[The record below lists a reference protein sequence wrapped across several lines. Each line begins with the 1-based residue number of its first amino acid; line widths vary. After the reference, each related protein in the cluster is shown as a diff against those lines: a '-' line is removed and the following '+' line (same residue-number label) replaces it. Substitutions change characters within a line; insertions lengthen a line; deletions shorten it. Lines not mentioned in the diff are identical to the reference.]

1 MTGFRRFLLNFHLCV
16 GLGICILVFLL
27 GITGAALIFEY
38 QIDRLANHSLA
49 YTTPQ
54 GTVLSLDELEHRVAD
69 AYPGSRIATAD
80 LSSASPSP
88 DLTYSFT
95 VVKGR
100 ERLQVFVDQ
109 YTGRVLGARDPSRSL
124 AQRIHQFHTNLLAGP
139 ALKTP
144 VTCGSILMGLL
155 AITGIYLWWPRKI
168 LRPNLRA
175 SGRRIN
181 FDLHNAIG
189 FYVSIFVFIFAFT
202 SIVIRWENE
211 LVPFANWVTHSH
223 VAPEAKPTSAAVP
236 PGTHP
241 ISLDRV
247 RQISEQEMNGAR
259 PTLILIPALPKD
271 VFRVWMRYPG
281 DDSPAGR
288 NWIVLDQFSGHVIS
302 TSLTAPVGLLYVQG
316 WNRGIHT
323 GDILGWPT
331 KIIAF
336 LSSLAIA
343 FLAVSGPLI
352 WILKKVRKN
361 SSSAPRSSQR
371 ALEQQPA

>member
-1 MTGFRRFLLNFHLCV
+1 M
-16 GLGICILVFLL
+16 LVFLL

-38 QIDRLANHSLA
+38 QIDRLANHTLA

-54 GTVLSLDELEHRVAD
+54 STVLSLDQLERKVAD
-69 AYPGSRIATAD
+69 AYPGRRIVTAD
-80 LSSASPSP
+80 LSSASASP

-155 AITGIYLWWPRKI
+155 AATGIYLWWPRKI
-168 LRPNLRA
+168 LRPNFKA

-202 SIVIRWENE
+202 SVVIRWENE
-211 LVPFANWVTHSH
+211 LVPFANWVTHSRLS
-223 VAPEAKPTSAAVP
+223 PEAKPISAAAP
-236 PGTHP
+236 AGTHP
-241 ISLDRV
+241 LSLDRV
-247 RQISEQEMNGAR
+247 RQIAEQQMNGAR
-259 PTLILIPALPKD
+259 PTLILIPAQPKD
-271 VFRVWMRYPG
+271 VFRVWMKYPG

-288 NWIVLDQFSGHVIS
+288 NWIVLDQFSGRVIS
-302 TSLTAPVGLLYVQG
+302 TSLAAPIGLLYVQG

-331 KIIAF
+331 KIVAF
-336 LSSLAIA
+336 LASLAIA

-352 WILKKVRKN
+352 WILKKTKKK
-361 SSSAPRSSQR
+361 SSSDQR
-371 ALEQQPA
+371 APEPELEQQPA